1 MNKKMLLVLGGV
13 VTAIIAG
20 AVLLQKNTGQPDTAG
35 DSAGLVVGK
44 NAIYVAEQL
53 PSQTVSIALVLLAKP
68 GFVVVHE
75 DRAGTAGQILGQSA
89 ALGAGETKNL
99 SIALSRSTT
108 DGETLYAMLHFDD
121 GDGVF
126 DVAKDNPVLNSVSS
140 EPVMMIIAV
149 SQDASE
155 PGAINAGTN

>member
-1 MNKKMLLVLGGV
+1 MKKKLFILGGV
-13 VTAIIAG
+13 IVAIMAG
-20 AVLLQKNTGQPDTAG
+20 AVLFQKNTGWPDTAP

-53 PSQTVSIALVLLAKP
+53 PSQNVSVALALLASP
-68 GFVVVHE
+68 GFVVIHE
-75 DRAGTAGQILGQSA
+75 DRMGTAGQILGQSA
-89 ALGAGETKNL
+89 ALGAGETKNF
-99 SIALSRSTT
+99 SIALSRLTT
-108 DGETLYAMLHFDD
+108 DGETLYAMLHSDD

-126 DVAKDNPVLNSVSS
+126 NAAKDKPVPDSVSG

-155 PGAINAGTN
+155 PGAINL

>member
-1 MNKKMLLVLGGV
+1 VNKKTFLGFGGV
-13 VTAIIAG
+13 IIAIIAG
-20 AVLLQKNTGQPDTAG
+20 AVLFQKSTKQPDTAG
-35 DSAGLVVGK
+35 DSTGLVVGG

-53 PSQTVSIALVLLAKP
+53 PSQIVSVALALLANP

-75 DRAGTAGQILGQSA
+75 DRAGAPGRILGQSA
-89 ALGAGETKNL
+89 MLGAGETKNL

-126 DVAKDNPVLNSVSS
+126 DAAKDKPVLDSVSG
-140 EPVMMIIAV
+140 EPVMTIITI

-155 PGAINAGTN
+155 PGVINP